1 MMFFTKPFNY
11 DNSLDL
17 PSVTKEYLLSIGV
30 EETSIGYYDEPEN
43 GKYDIPIESHPIE
56 ILLSQNY
63 DCVVPVWREET
74 ALGGYL
80 LARKGKDCMILY
92 KDGDR
97 CGYIMD
103 SFVTIIPPINSN
115 EFVVQNKEGKW
126 GVVAPHKETAIVEF
140 GKYKYLWGYDSGLCM
155 VEVDTDN
162 KQTFSN
168 RGIIDS
174 NGIEVIKPYTYTD
187 IYSFY
192 GKNTSVIKVELEDKE
207 LIIEKSSLLPKD
219 IKQKTVSKMDYRQDI
234 KKCYQ
239 SILEEEKITVNMEFS
254 LGFLVNVRSI
264 YQTLDYLKFLMV
276 YAWEKLEYGTYED
289 FFHGNELKTKYL
301 SFLRYQHDFII
312 QHSLKYLRL
321 NHVRTLFDDNLDTL
335 ETMEKII
342 NAIA

>member
-1 MMFFTKPFNY
+1 MKYYTKPFNY
-11 DNSLDL
+11 DNTLDL

-30 EETSIGYYDEPEN
+30 EKTSIGYYDEPEN

-63 DCVVPVWREET
+63 DCVVPVWREEN

-80 LARKGKDCMILY
+80 LARKGKDCMIIY
-92 KDGDR
+92 RDGDR

-126 GVVAPHKETAIVEF
+126 GVVAPYKKTALVEF

-155 VEVDTDN
+155 IEVDTDN

-168 RGIIDS
+168 RGVIDT
-174 NGIEVIKPYTYTD
+174 NGIEVIKPYTYMD

-192 GKNTSVIKVELEDKE
+192 GKNTSVIKVELADKE
-207 LIIEKSSLLPKD
+207 SFIEKSSLLQND
-219 IKQKTVSKMDYRQDI
+219 IIDKKVLMNYREII

-239 SILEEEKITVNMEFS
+239 SILEEEKITVNMQFS
-254 LGFLVNVRSI
+254 MGFNVDTRPI
-264 YQTLDYLKFLMV
+264 FQTLDILKIMMV
-276 YAWEKLEYGTYED
+276 YAWEKLEYGTYKD
-289 FFHGNELKTKYL
+289 FLHGKELETKYL
-301 SFLRYQHDFII
+301 GFLQYPHDVII
-312 QHSLKYLRL
+312 QDSRKYLKL
-321 NHVRTLFDDNLDTL
+321 SHVRTIFDDNLNTL
-335 ETMEKII
+335 NTMERII